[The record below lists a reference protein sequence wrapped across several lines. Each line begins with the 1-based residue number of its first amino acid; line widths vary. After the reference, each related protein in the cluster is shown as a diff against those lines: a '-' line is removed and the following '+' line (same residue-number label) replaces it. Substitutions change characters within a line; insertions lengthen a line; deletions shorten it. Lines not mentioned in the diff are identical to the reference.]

1 VRVLTGLLCAAG
13 IFLISFGS
21 AHAARHSLVTL
32 LSSYT
37 DEAGAIGA
45 ALAGQVPA
53 GTTIAMAQFAPQ
65 KLLSVARL
73 SEVANAARRN
83 RAGHGIKD
91 DVAQDDFIVQANWT
105 AMLSRLLSN
114 PADLGLPTAL
124 PDSIVT
130 GPSEQ
135 DVVAALGPLSWRG
148 NQRSVLTTA
157 NILGSFL
164 GQAPRSRSRL
174 SGPVSQI
181 IAGDGP
187 ASAFLRSNGFALA
200 TQLRE
205 SIESGSY
212 EPGALTRSVVRDFLS
227 DLSERLGNSNVGN
240 GTSNNQPPSPVPLP
254 ASFWLLA
261 AAVGGLGLKGYRR
274 KKV

>member
-1 VRVLTGLLCAAG
+1 MRVLTGLLCAVG

-21 AHAARHSLVTL
+21 AHAARYGLTRL

-37 DEAGAIGA
+37 DEAGVIGA

-53 GTTIAMAQFAPQ
+53 GTTIAMAQFAPRQ
-65 KLLSVARL
+65 LLSVARL

-83 RAGHGIKD
+83 RAGHGITD
-91 DVAQDDFIVQANWT
+91 DVAQGDFIVQANWT

-114 PADLGLPTAL
+114 AADFGLPTAL
-124 PDSIVT
+124 SDSTVT

-135 DVVAALGPLSWRG
+135 DVVASLGPFSLRG
-148 NQRSVLTTA
+148 NQRSILSTA

-164 GQAPRSRSRL
+164 GQAPRSGAQGN
-174 SGPVSQI
+174 GPVSQI
-181 IAGDGP
+181 LAGDGP
-187 ASAFLRSNGFALA
+187 AAAFLRGNGFALA

-205 SIESGSY
+205 GIENGSY
-212 EPGALTRSVVRDFLS
+212 VPGALTRLVVRDFLA
-227 DLSERLGNSNVGN
+227 DLAERLGNSNVGN

-261 AAVGGLGLKGYRR
+261 AAIGGLGLRGYRR
-274 KKV
+274 KKA